1 MAKQKNTPTTS
12 NQIEPKS
19 CFWDSNEDSKSK
31 PHKLPL
37 QTPNYE
43 RFWWFICACWP
54 PPLRWPHEASTA
66 VHETADHCSCPKQ
79 GPNLD
84 TVMIHDNLKKQT
96 SKTFLKCSFHAVRLH
111 ACVRQ
116 LDSLEV
122 ALVIVSW
129 WEPNCGGA
137 SKTSS
142 AKSWPKEITHFSD
155 LAERNHSL
163 FLFPTAYHNLPEH
176 LWQVYEEGVFRH
188 MTSGKSSKSSFGH
201 RVHQLRSWQL
211 CPVQAKALVT
221 NRVGYLSD
229 WNKNKKL

>member
-96 SKTFLKCSFHAVRLH
+96 SKAFLKCSFHALQTS
-111 ACVRQ
+111 CLRQ
-116 LDSLEV
+116 ATWLLGSSLGDSELM
-122 ALVIVSW
+122 
-129 WEPNCGGA
+129 GA
-137 SKTSS
+137 QLWRCIENLFS
-142 AKSWPKEITHFSD
+142 KEITHFFYSPRRTTTCQNISGRSTKRVFFVTWPRENRPSHPS
-155 LAERNHSL
+155 AIE
-163 FLFPTAYHNLPEH
+163 FINLGADSCVP
-176 LWQVYEEGVFRH
+176 
-188 MTSGKSSKSSFGH
+188 SKLK
-201 RVHQLRSWQL
+201 RL
-211 CPVQAKALVT
+211 
-221 NRVGYLSD
+221 
-229 WNKNKKL
+229 